1 MCIKC
6 VKSPSLTRDSFCA
19 DSGAHLA
26 NFSACSECGAAS
38 SALTAKERKTETV
51 SETPTD
57 DQEEDGLR
65 AGQEVVTFNHVS
77 CELPSGNSCTSTLR
91 VPSIIRIR
99 EEYQEL
105 ISCLN
110 LGNVS
115 HQSFEIMTNAFSF

>member
-26 NFSACSECGAAS
+26 NFSSCSECGAAS
-38 SALTAKERKTETV
+38 SRLTSRDRKTETV

-65 AGQEVVTFNHVS
+65 AGQEIVTFSHVS
-77 CELPSGNSCTSTLR
+77 KSPSGN
-91 VPSIIRIR
+91 
-99 EEYQEL
+99 
-105 ISCLN
+105 
-110 LGNVS
+110 
-115 HQSFEIMTNAFSF
+115 